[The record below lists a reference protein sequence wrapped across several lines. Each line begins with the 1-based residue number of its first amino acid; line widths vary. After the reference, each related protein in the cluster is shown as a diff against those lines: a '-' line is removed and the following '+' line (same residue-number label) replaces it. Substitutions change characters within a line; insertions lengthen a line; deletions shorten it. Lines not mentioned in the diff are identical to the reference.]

1 MKELLRLNDAP
12 KRIQS
17 IHFGLL
23 SPQAMSELSELE
35 VCNRELYSVVGGPS
49 GSKPLAHGSLDRR
62 LGISDKN
69 NSCETC
75 GLKLAECAGHFGHI
89 KLALPVF
96 HIGFFKATIA
106 ILQAICKTCSRIL
119 LSDNEKLTWL
129 KKIRNPHL
137 DSLQRE
143 SIFKTIILACKKVSH
158 CSQCDTLNGIVKKVG
173 ALKIIHEKNGRGGKK
188 VITIDL
194 ATAAFSAAVESM
206 PEARQPIS
214 RVITTGIE
222 ELSPLKVL
230 ALFENM
236 LPEDCELVGLP
247 PSCNGRPDLLLWR
260 VLLVPPACIRPS
272 VEQETGSNEDDLTVK
287 LGEIIY
293 TNLILEDAL
302 SKGSPISMIME
313 DWEFLQLQCALYI
326 HSELP
331 GIPPSA
337 QVSSKPIRGFCQR
350 LKGKAGRFRGNL
362 SGKRVDFSGR
372 TVISPDPTLKIGDV
386 GVPIFIAKQ
395 LTYPEQVA
403 SFSIERLRALVRAG
417 PDHHPGANFVVSNSA
432 SLSNDSSPACSFKR
446 FLRFGDREKVAREL
460 KIGDVVER
468 HLCDGDIVL
477 FNRQP
482 SLHKL
487 SIMAH
492 RAKVL
497 PWRTLRFNECQC
509 APYNAD
515 FDGDEMNLHL
525 PQTEEARA
533 EAIELMGVQSN
544 LVSPRNGQPVIAGT
558 QDFIT
563 AAYLLSQ
570 KNVFMDRAFF
580 CQTVTCM
587 FDSLEKIDLPMPSIL
602 KVFLS
607 LFRLASM
614 SLEF

>member
-1 MKELLRLNDAP
+1 MKELLRKSDVP
-12 KRIQS
+12 KKIQS
-17 IHFGLL
+17 IDFGLL

-35 VCNRELYSVVGGPS
+35 VCNRELYSVVGGPT
-49 GSKPLAHGSLDRR
+49 GSKPLPFGCLDRR

-89 KLALPVF
+89 KLTLPVF
-96 HIGFFKATIA
+96 HIGYFKAIVS
-106 ILQAICKTCSRIL
+106 ILQAICKKCSRIL
-119 LSDNEKLTWL
+119 LTEPEKLLWL
-129 KKIRNPHL
+129 KKLKNPNL
-137 DSLQRE
+137 DSLQKE
-143 SIFKTIILACKKVSH
+143 SLYKAIGGICKKVSS
-158 CSQCDTLNGIVKKVG
+158 CNGCKSQNGTVKKIG
-173 ALKIIHEKNGRGGKK
+173 ALKIIHERGRKKPTTITQESISLSGGAY
-188 VITIDL
+188 V
-194 ATAAFSAAVESM
+194 AAAEGM
-206 PEARQPIS
+206 PEAKQLLARAAALG
-214 RVITTGIE
+214 TE

-230 ALFENM
+230 SLFEAM
-236 LPEDCELVGLP
+236 LPEDCELIGIP
-247 PSCNGRPDLLLWR
+247 PTCNGRPELLLWR

-272 VEQETGSNEDDLTVK
+272 LEQETGSNEDDLTVK

-302 SKGSPISMIME
+302 AKGSPISMIME

-331 GIPPSA
+331 GISPSA
-337 QVSSKPIRGFCQR
+337 QMTSTKPIRGFCQR

-372 TVISPDPTLKIGDV
+372 TVISPDPTLAIGEV
-386 GVPIFIAKQ
+386 GVPIYMAKL

-403 SFSIERLRALVRAG
+403 SFNIDKLRALVRSG
-417 PDHHPGANFVVSNSA
+417 PDLHPGANYVVSGGNIDTFGGGTTNSTNNI
-432 SLSNDSSPACSFKR
+432 SINTFKR
-446 FLRFGDREKVAREL
+446 FLRFGDREKIAREL
-460 KIGDVVER
+460 RVGDVVER

-492 RAKVL
+492 KARVR

-544 LVSPRNGQPVIAGT
+544 LVTPRNGQPVIAAT

-563 AAYLLSQ
+563 AAYLITS
-570 KNVFMDRAFF
+570 KDVFMDRILFS
-580 CQTVTCM
+580 QTVSGM
-587 FDSLEKIDLPMPSIL
+587 FDSLMHIDLPMPSIL
-602 KVFLS
+602 KVL
-607 LFRLASM
+607 
-614 SLEF
+614 

>member
-1 MKELLRLNDAP
+1 M
-12 KRIQS
+12 
-17 IHFGLL
+17 
-23 SPQAMSELSELE
+23 
-35 VCNRELYSVVGGPS
+35 
-49 GSKPLAHGSLDRR
+49 
-62 LGISDKN
+62 
-69 NSCETC
+69 
-75 GLKLAECAGHFGHI
+75 
-89 KLALPVF
+89 
-96 HIGFFKATIA
+96 
-106 ILQAICKTCSRIL
+106 
-119 LSDNEKLTWL
+119 
-129 KKIRNPHL
+129 
-137 DSLQRE
+137 
-143 SIFKTIILACKKVSH
+143 
-158 CSQCDTLNGIVKKVG
+158 
-173 ALKIIHEKNGRGGKK
+173 
-188 VITIDL
+188 
-194 ATAAFSAAVESM
+194 
-206 PEARQPIS
+206 
-214 RVITTGIE
+214 
-222 ELSPLKVL
+222 L
-230 ALFENM
+230 ALFESM

-260 VLLVPPACIRPS
+260 ALLVPPACIRPS

-302 SKGSPISMIME
+302 CKGSPISMIME

-372 TVISPDPTLKIGDV
+372 TVISPDPTLAIGEV

-403 SFSIERLRALVRAG
+403 SFSIERLRSLVRAG
-417 PDHHPGANFVVSNSA
+417 PDHHPGANFVVSNSPFPG
-432 SLSNDSSPACSFKR
+432 SSSSTTSSFKR
-446 FLRFGDREKVAREL
+446 FLRFGDREKIAKEL

-468 HLCDGDIVL
+468 HLCDGDVVL

-492 RAKVL
+492 KAKVL

-563 AAYLLSQ
+563 GAYLISQ
-570 KNVFMDRAFF
+570 KDVFMDRASFY
-580 CQTVTCM
+580 QTVTWM
-587 FDSLEKIDLPMPSIL
+587 FDALEKVDIPMPSIL
-602 KVFLS
+602 KV
-607 LFRLASM
+607 LFTSCAL
-614 SLEF
+614 F